1 MSKTDMYHYSIQT
14 YDLHLQANH
23 LDHNM
28 KTTIEIQNLKCSGCE
43 ATIIN
48 KLSELKNIKEI
59 LVNHEN
65 GSVNFKYNTP
75 EDLEITKKTL
85 SKLGY
90 PQVGEQNKF
99 PTKAKSYVSCAIGRI
114 NKS

>member
-1 MSKTDMYHYSIQT
+1 
-14 YDLHLQANH
+14 
-23 LDHNM
+23 M

-48 KLSELKNIKEI
+48 KLSGLNNIDEV

-65 GSVNFKYNTP
+65 GSVTFKHNTP
-75 EDLEITKKTL
+75 EELEIVKKTL

-99 PTKAKSYVSCAIGRI
+99 PTKAKSYVSCAIGRM
-114 NKS
+114 NK

>member
-1 MSKTDMYHYSIQT
+1 M
-14 YDLHLQANH
+14 N
-23 LDHNM
+23 
-28 KTTIEIQNLKCSGCE
+28 TTIEIQNLKCSGCE

-48 KLSELKNIKEI
+48 ILSGLNNIDEV

-65 GSVNFKYNTP
+65 GSVTFKYNTP
-75 EDLEITKKTL
+75 KDLEIVKKTL

-114 NKS
+114 NK

>member
-1 MSKTDMYHYSIQT
+1 
-14 YDLHLQANH
+14 
-23 LDHNM
+23 M
-28 KTTIEIQNLKCSGCE
+28 KTTIEIQNLKCGGCE

-48 KLSELKNIKEI
+48 KLSGLNNVEEV

-75 EDLEITKKTL
+75 EDLEIVKIAL

-90 PQVGEQNKF
+90 PQAGEQNKF
-99 PTKAKSYVSCAIGRI
+99 PTKAKSYVSCAIGRM
-114 NKS
+114 NK

>member
-1 MSKTDMYHYSIQT
+1 
-14 YDLHLQANH
+14 
-23 LDHNM
+23 M

-48 KLSELKNIKEI
+48 KLSRLNNIEDV

-75 EDLEITKKTL
+75 EDLEIVRKTL
-85 SKLGY
+85 SKIGY

-99 PTKAKSYVSCAIGRI
+99 PTKAKSYVSCAIGRM
-114 NKS
+114 NK